1 MLLLDEATSALDN
14 ITEKKMMDNI
24 KENYKDLTILMVAHR
39 LSTIEDAD
47 CIYLLDKGRI
57 IEKGTHQEL
66 IDLNSEYKRIHDANK
81 KEL

>member
-1 MLLLDEATSALDN
+1 M
-14 ITEKKMMDNI
+14 IWQEK
-24 KENYKDLTILMVAHR
+24 KDLTILMVAHR